1 MMRGVD
7 LGEVWHQ
14 VTGTQPAPP
23 PTVVLGAAVVAA
35 VLTRWPAAWQVL
47 RGVVTIAHEG
57 GHAAAAA
64 LTGRRLLGVRLHS
77 DTSGLTV
84 SSGRPSGPGMVLT
97 LASGY
102 LAPSLL
108 GLGGVA
114 LLSTGRITA
123 LLWSSI
129 ALLAVMLLL
138 IRNVYG
144 VVSVVS
150 TAALVFG
157 LSWYGTAAAQ
167 AAFGYLFVWSLLLA
181 APRPVFELTGLRRS
195 GRARDSDAD
204 QLARL
209 TPVGAPLWIGLFAVA
224 TLAAAAAGG
233 FWLMPWNE
241 LTWPSRQ

>member
-1 MMRGVD
+1 MRP
-7 LGEVWHQ
+7 
-14 VTGTQPAPP
+14 PAA
-23 PTVVLGAAVVAA
+23 VVLGAAVVAVA
-35 VLTRWPAAWQVL
+35 LIGWQPAWQVL

-84 SSGRPSGPGMVLT
+84 SSGRPTGPGMVLT
-97 LASGY
+97 LVTGY
-102 LAPSLL
+102 VAPSLL
-108 GLGGVA
+108 GLAGVA
-114 LLSTGRITA
+114 LLGAGRVTA

-144 VVSVVS
+144 VVSVVG
-150 TAALVFG
+150 TGAVVFV
-157 LSWYGTAAAQ
+157 LSWYGSPAAQ
-167 AAFGYLFVWSLLLA
+167 AAFGYLLVWFLLLA
-181 APRPVFELTGLRRS
+181 APRPVFELTRLRRT

-209 TPVGAPLWIGLFAVA
+209 TRVGATLWIGLFGLA
-224 TLAAAAAGG
+224 TLAAAAAGAW
-233 FWLMPWNE
+233 WLMPWENLVP
-241 LTWPSRQ
+241 LTP